1 MNVLYHRFIS
11 SELYPSKSAPHC
23 RYFYLKFCCRKPV
36 RQQTST
42 TVNQR
47 SIETMLFPICIELFS
62 WLSDSV
68 HHRFCRA
75 LVRCVCK
82 QAKIHLSK
90 IALPYWSKANFGC
103 NWHILA
109 SNWRYGLHFGK
120 VKIRFTFPV
129 PSNMVRTYNR
139 PYSRSSFGQL
149 GHRETMLREPE

>member
-11 SELYPSKSAPHC
+11 SELYPSKSASHC

-36 RQQTST
+36 RQQNST

-90 IALPYWSKANFGC
+90 IAFSYWSK
-103 NWHILA
+103 WILA
-109 SNWRYGLHFGK
+109 VIGTYWHRIDAIVCISEKWKSGFRSLHSQ
-120 VKIRFTFPV
+120 IRFILVHWPHL
-129 PSNMVRTYNR
+129 
-139 PYSRSSFGQL
+139 RSSFGQHR
-149 GHRETMLREPE
+149 HRETMLWEPE